1 MTDQTSAPAPEFP
14 QSNPTTRS
22 RFRLHLWLSNL
33 LGLLACAGL
42 TALCLALAQSKI
54 PPLLSAF
61 PLIVALLALMMG
73 AFSIAEIPLMVFAM
87 RRLALERQNNR
98 WTVLGLNALFVF
110 FAGVYAA
117 PLLLLAS
124 NPLWGLALAA
134 LALIRLGASGL
145 FVRMPDPAP

>member
-1 MTDQTSAPAPEFP
+1 MADQTPVPAPPSP
-14 QSNPTTRS
+14 QGNLTTRS
-22 RFRLHLWLSNL
+22 RFRLHLLLSGL

-42 TALCLALAQSKI
+42 AALCLVLAQGKI

-87 RRLALERQNNR
+87 RRLALERPSNR

-110 FAGVYAA
+110 FASVYAA

-124 NPLWGLALAA
+124 SPLWGLALAA
-134 LALIRLGASGL
+134 LALVRLGASSL
-145 FVRMPDPAP
+145 FVHVPDPAP